1 MSKTC
6 PRSLPKG
13 AFFVSDSKEKPKIPP
28 PDDFSKTTPNIPI
41 DDEDSDWAN
50 TSSGTPSESPADD
63 WGKTVINYNVA
74 EEHDDAPSYGEEHH
88 PSPDTPKQP
97 EWGMTQP
104 NVNLNDDFEDAGQQ
118 EDENYGATT
127 PYFKLPEADQKKYQN
142 LPPTP
147 AEKALEEE
155 SRNKGG
161 IPVWFWAGTAILVML
176 FFSFVVFLGVWYV
189 FLADNGFEVTI
200 IGAKPGSK
208 FRVDGASWGI
218 ESEKGNYRLVGLK
231 AGKRWVEIV
240 NPASE
245 CTPNPVS
252 VQGEDGERVEKLVS
266 CRDKA
271 VATLDC
277 KNTRDIQEREKCA
290 NDALDALGD
299 PPDIDALLAA
309 LNMLI
314 INFESGKHDIPAAR
328 MNILRKAASKIQLLP
343 ESVVIE
349 VGGHTDNIGSD
360 ASNQALSER
369 RADAVKKALVS
380 FGVRDASLAVRGYGS
395 SVPAADNRTEQGRF
409 DNRRI
414 NYKAVQR

>member
-1 MSKTC
+1 M
-6 PRSLPKG
+6 
-13 AFFVSDSKEKPKIPP
+13 SDSKDDPKIPP

-41 DDEDSDWAN
+41 DEEDADWAN
-50 TSSGTPSESPADD
+50 TRSDTPSETPADD
-63 WGKTVINYNVA
+63 WGKTVINYNVS
-74 EEHDDAPSYGEEHH
+74 EEHDVSGNYGEEHH
-88 PSPDTPKQP
+88 PMPDSPKQP

-104 NVNLNDDFEDAGQQ
+104 NVNLNDEFEDAEET

-127 PYFKLPEADQKKYQN
+127 PYFKLPEVDRQKYQN

-155 SRNKGG
+155 NKTKGG
-161 IPVWFWAGTAILVML
+161 VPAWFWAGAGILVFL
-176 FFSFVVFLGVWYV
+176 SFSFVVFLGIWYF
-189 FLADNGFEVTI
+189 FLADNGFEATI

-208 FRVDGASWGI
+208 FRVDGAGWGI

-240 NPASE
+240 NPESE

-252 VQGEDGERVEKLVS
+252 VQGDNGESVEKLVS
-266 CRDKA
+266 CRDKV

-277 KNTRDIQEREKCA
+277 TNTRDITEREKCA
-290 NDALDALGD
+290 NDALDALGN
-299 PPDIDALLAA
+299 PPDIDALLKA

-343 ESVVIE
+343 QTVVIE
-349 VGGHTDNIGSD
+349 VGGHTDNVGSD

-369 RADAVKKALVS
+369 RAAAVKNALIS
-380 FGVRDASLAVRGYGS
+380 FGVRDTSLSVRGYGS
-395 SVPAADNRTEQGRF
+395 SVPAAANNTEQGRF

-414 NYKAVQR
+414 NYKAVAR